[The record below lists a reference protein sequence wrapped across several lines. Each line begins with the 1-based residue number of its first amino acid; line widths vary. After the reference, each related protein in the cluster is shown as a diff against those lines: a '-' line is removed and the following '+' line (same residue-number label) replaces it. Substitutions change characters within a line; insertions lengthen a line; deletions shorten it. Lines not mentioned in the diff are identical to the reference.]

1 MEKNIDMD
9 LFGLDVTVNKLSLLL
24 ADLKAYLGE
33 SDALFAYDVCVI
45 VFRDQTLTR
54 INILNDYATTLGNDI
69 AQMRQQLLADG
80 SN

>member
-24 ADLKAYLGE
+24 ADLRAYLGD
-33 SDALFAYDVCVI
+33 SDALFAYDVCGI

-54 INILNDYATTLGNDI
+54 INILNDYVTTLGDDI
-69 AQMRQQLLADG
+69 AQIRRNTAQDA
-80 SN
+80 SI